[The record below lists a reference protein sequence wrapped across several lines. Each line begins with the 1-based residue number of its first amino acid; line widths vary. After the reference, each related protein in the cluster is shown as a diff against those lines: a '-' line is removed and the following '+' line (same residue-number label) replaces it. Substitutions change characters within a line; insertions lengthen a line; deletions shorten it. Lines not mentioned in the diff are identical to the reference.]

1 MADEKKIEKKAADK
15 KPGKLAKL
23 KTYLKEMWGEVK
35 KLSWLSKND
44 LIKNTA
50 MVLVFVLAMSAAIY
64 VMDIVFSSGV
74 QGLSSLTAPKTTE
87 ETTETTET
95 ATEAA
100 TEAAEEAA
108 ETATE
113 AAEETAEAAV
123 ETAAESAAET
133 EAAPE
138 AEAAGET
145 KAD

>member
-100 TEAAEEAA
+100 TEAAE
-108 ETATE
+108 TATE